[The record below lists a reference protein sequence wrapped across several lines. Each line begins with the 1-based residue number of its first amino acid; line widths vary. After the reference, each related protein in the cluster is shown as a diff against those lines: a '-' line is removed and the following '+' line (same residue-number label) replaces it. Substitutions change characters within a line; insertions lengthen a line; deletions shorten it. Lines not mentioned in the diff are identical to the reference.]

1 MYKGR
6 GREARVSF
14 ESRVVRDRV
23 RSSNVTS
30 RSSDY
35 SAPLQHPERPDAGL
49 GRDTESDPGSGF
61 LLRIVPIAK
70 HAWLSAPLVAS
81 VLLYH

>member
-6 GREARVSF
+6 GGEARVSF

-30 RSSDY
+30 RSSD
-35 SAPLQHPERPDAGL
+35 SAPLHGRTGAGLQGSSVLVGGTGRRRGAPGRWAL
-49 GRDTESDPGSGF
+49 GRD
-61 LLRIVPIAK
+61 
-70 HAWLSAPLVAS
+70 
-81 VLLYH
+81 